1 MLCARKVPSALVE
14 SLYSVHEYQKRV
26 PEAKVDLEE
35 EEFDIL
41 MLRHGTI
48 SHLGF
53 GDSSVGGYFIHIVLK
68 HQKNQKM
75 PFLKDFEVYI
85 V

>member
-1 MLCARKVPSALVE
+1 MSSALVE
-14 SLYSVHEYQKRV
+14 SFYSVNECQKRV
-26 PEAKVDLEE
+26 QEVKVDLEE
-35 EEFDIL
+35 EGFDIV

-53 GDSSVGGYFIHIVLK
+53 GDSSVSGYFIHIVLK
-68 HQKNQKM
+68 LPKHQNM